1 MAAQLPQPRLRLT
14 YRLEVTLGEPVRLGD
29 TVQGDRRIVPMTA
42 GTFSGPSIRGKLV
55 AGASAD
61 WQIVL
66 PDGTAFADIRYTL
79 RTEDGQLL
87 YVQARGVRHG
97 SPDVLA
103 RLAQGEDVDP
113 SEYTF
118 RTATQIQTAESA
130 LGWLNRGVFIS
141 VGARQPS
148 GVIYETYLVE

>member
-1 MAAQLPQPRLRLT
+1 
-14 YRLEVTLGEPVRLGD
+14 
-29 TVQGDRRIVPMTA
+29 
-42 GTFSGPSIRGKLV
+42 
-55 AGASAD
+55 
-61 WQIVL
+61 
-66 PDGTAFADIRYTL
+66 
-79 RTEDGQLL
+79 
-87 YVQARGVRHG
+87 VQAHGVRHG
-97 SPDVLA
+97 SPEVLA

-130 LGWLNRGVFIS
+130 LAWLNRGVFVS

>member
-1 MAAQLPQPRLRLT
+1 MTAQLPQPRLSLT
-14 YRLEVTLGEPVRLGD
+14 YRLEVTLGEPLRIGD
-29 TVQGDRRIVPMTA
+29 TVGGDRRIVPMTA
-42 GTFSGPSIRGKLV
+42 GTFSGPSLNGTLIP
-55 AGASAD
+55 GASAD
-61 WQIVL
+61 WQTVQ

-79 RTEDGQLL
+79 RTEKGQLL
-87 YVQARGVRHG
+87 YVQAHGVRHG
-97 SPDVLA
+97 SPEVLA

-130 LGWLNRGVFIS
+130 LAWLNRGVFVS

>member
-1 MAAQLPQPRLRLT
+1 MTAGLPQPRLTLA
-14 YRLEVTLGEPVRLGD
+14 YRLEVTLGEPLRLGD
-29 TVQGDRRIVPMTA
+29 TVHGDRRIVPMTA
-42 GTFSGPSIRGKLV
+42 GTFSGPSISGTLIP
-55 AGASAD
+55 GASAD
-61 WQIVL
+61 WQTVL

-79 RTEDGQLL
+79 RTEEGHLL
-87 YVQARGVRHG
+87 YVQAKGVRHG
-97 SPDVLA
+97 SPEVLA

-118 RTATQIQTAESA
+118 RTTAEIQTAESA
-130 LGWLNRGVFIS
+130 LSWLNRGVFIS